1 MKREIKRNLALIE
14 SAGAI
19 ACFVGG
25 ILAGLLGTLLSA
37 SAWILGGDQHPLV
50 HGLGTALLV
59 VTIPL
64 LILAGYCMDWLECD
78 PQKKR
83 GPTSQHSDS
92 HS

>member
-1 MKREIKRNLALIE
+1 MKREIKRNLALVE
-14 SAGAI
+14 SAAAI

-37 SAWILGGDQHPLV
+37 SAWILGGEQHPLV

-64 LILAGYCMDWLECD
+64 LILAGYCMDWLERD
-78 PQKKR
+78 SKQKIGSTAHR
-83 GPTSQHSDS
+83 
-92 HS
+92 